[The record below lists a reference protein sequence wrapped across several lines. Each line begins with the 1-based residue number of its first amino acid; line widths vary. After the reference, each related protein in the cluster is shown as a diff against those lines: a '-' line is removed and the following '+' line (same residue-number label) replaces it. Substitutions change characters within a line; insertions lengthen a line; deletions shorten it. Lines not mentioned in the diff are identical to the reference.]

1 MNSPFDFFQE
11 IYCMGL
17 PERTDRMAFAKTQF
31 EKVGIY
37 DRVTWISSAHHKDGR
52 IVLQQTL
59 LGIFE
64 NALSRKI
71 ENILIFEDDVKFIND
86 PVNKLRFALTDLK
99 YSFNNKFDLLY
110 FGATRTSPCLKVT
123 SNLVL
128 LKNGLAAH
136 AVCYNKSVYKPF
148 LRHLRRVIKQDK
160 IITDWDI
167 SDVFLASEVQDR
179 GKSFM
184 VYPVIATQEPG
195 WSDIERRIV
204 DYSFIQNAGY

>member
-1 MNSPFDFFQE
+1 MS
-11 IYCMGL
+11 L
-17 PERTDRMAFAKTQF
+17 PERADRRDFAKTQF

-52 IVLQQTL
+52 IGLQQTL

-148 LRHLRRVIKQDK
+148 LRHLRGVIKQDK